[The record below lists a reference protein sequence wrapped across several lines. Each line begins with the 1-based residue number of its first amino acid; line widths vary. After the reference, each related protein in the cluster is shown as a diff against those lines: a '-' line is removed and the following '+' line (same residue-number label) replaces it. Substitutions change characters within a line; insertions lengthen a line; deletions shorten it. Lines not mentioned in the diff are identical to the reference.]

1 VTECRVPGCYRPARA
16 RLLCA
21 THYERYLIRKNE
33 WRGKRV
39 DEPVREY
46 RVTEKGP
53 CVCENSQP
61 TVFAWFSRRVVDV
74 EPQQGMIVEC
84 AGCGLPIE
92 EYLSGRR
99 Q

>member
-1 VTECRVPGCYRPARA
+1 MTECRVPGCYRPARA
-16 RLLCA
+16 RQLCA

-46 RVTEKGP
+46 HVTEKRS
-53 CVCENSQP
+53 CRCDDSKP
-61 TVFAWFSRRVVDV
+61 TVLAWFSRRVIDV
-74 EPQQGMIVEC
+74 EPQPGMIVEC

-92 EYLSGRR
+92 AFLDASRR
-99 Q
+99 